1 MLETKRRVRI
11 AGNQAHQGRCSWA
24 SDPVAMSVIER
35 SSKMAPSGN
44 PKMSYI
50 GSGLLCVPAVTG
62 LHGILTYNGVGGM
75 AGVRQSD

>member
-1 MLETKRRVRI
+1 
-11 AGNQAHQGRCSWA
+11 
-24 SDPVAMSVIER
+24 VAMSVIER